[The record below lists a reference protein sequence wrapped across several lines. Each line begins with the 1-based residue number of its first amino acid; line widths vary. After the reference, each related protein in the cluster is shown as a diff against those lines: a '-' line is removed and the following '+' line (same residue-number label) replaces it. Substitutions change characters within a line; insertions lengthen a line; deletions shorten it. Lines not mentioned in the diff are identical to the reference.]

1 MENNVQDIREEFYRL
16 KANSE
21 FNDSGLLEIKGACFI
36 ADEEAI
42 FGMPNEEYINKEIM
56 WYNSKSRN
64 VYDMHNPPEVW
75 KKVATADGRINSN
88 YGWCIYSE
96 DNHRQYYNAL
106 MHLKQNPNS
115 RQAMMIYNR
124 PTMHDDAKVDGMKD
138 FMCTN
143 AVTYS
148 VSNSK
153 NLDCVVQMRSNDAI
167 YGYKNDYAWQKHV
180 LGKLAKDLELTPGT
194 IYWQVAS
201 LHIYPRHFYLIS

>member
-1 MENNVQDIREEFYRL
+1 MVDVLDIRKEFIELHEARH
-16 KANSE
+16 
-21 FNDSGLLEIKGACFI
+21 FNEAGLLEIKGASFI
-36 ADEEAI
+36 ADEDSI
-42 FGMPNEEYINKEIM
+42 FGIPNKEYIAKELM

-64 VYDMHNPPEVW
+64 VNDMHNPPKIWVD
-75 KKVATADGRINSN
+75 VADEEGRINSN

-96 DNHRQYYNAL
+96 DNGRQYYHVL
-106 MHLKQNPNS
+106 MHLRQNPNS

-124 PTMHDDAKVDGMKD
+124 PTMHVDSKTNGMKD

-148 VSNSK
+148 IEEGR
-153 NLDCVVQMRSNDAI
+153 LDCVVQMRSNDAV

-180 LGKLAKDLELTPGT
+180 LDKLARDLNVTSGT

-201 LHIYPRHFYLIS
+201 LHIYPRHFHLIY